1 MPAAP
6 SDPTY
11 RVVISSTARDLPE
24 HREEVM
30 HACLRLSLLPK
41 MMEHLPASDDD
52 AIAASLALVDEADL
66 YLGVFAFRYGHV
78 PKGHD
83 RSITEMEYERAVER
97 GIPRLCF
104 LMADDHPV
112 RPAHVETGPGAGKI
126 AALKG
131 RIGSERVVAFF
142 HSPEELLGLAL
153 HALGEAKARLD
164 EAARREAGEPSA
176 LAAARAYHY
185 VAPLPAPPEPYIAHP
200 YTLLQTPRLSA
211 AGRS

>member
-1 MPAAP
+1 MPA
-6 SDPTY
+6 SQSGSGY
-11 RVVISSTARDLPE
+11 RVMISSTALDLPE
-24 HREEVM
+24 HREALM
-30 HACLRLSLLPK
+30 HACLRLGLQPK

-66 YLGVFAFRYGHV
+66 YLGIFAFRYGHV
-78 PKGHD
+78 PKGHG

-97 GIPRLCF
+97 NIPRICF
-104 LMADDHPV
+104 LMASDHPV
-112 RPAHVETGPGAGKI
+112 KPADVETGSGAEKI
-126 AALKG
+126 TALKNRVG
-131 RIGSERVVAFF
+131 TERVVDRF
-142 HSPEELLGLAL
+142 HSPDHLLALSL

-164 EAARREAGEPSA
+164 EEAEQDAGEPSA